1 MPLNQQKCSD
11 VARLLSEIEAELRRL
26 DWWAGQQPSTEA
38 LASTAP
44 FCADTLSLEEWLQF
58 VLIPRMRHLIDAG
71 MPLPGDCG
79 IAPMAEVA
87 WVNRGNSA
95 TALLELLASLDRR
108 LGQ

>member
-1 MPLNQQKCSD
+1 MPLSQPKSSD
-11 VARLLSEIEAELRRL
+11 VARLLTEIEAELRRL
-26 DWWAGQQPSTEA
+26 NWWAGQRPSAEA

-44 FCADTLSLEEWLQF
+44 FSADTLRLEEWLQF
-58 VLIPRMRHLIDAG
+58 VLIPRMRHLIDTG

-87 WVNRGNSA
+87 WVNQAEIA
-95 TALLELLASLDRR
+95 TALIDLLASLDQC